1 MDVADKRR
9 LVPIEVAYYCMLGG
23 LKTDE
28 VAEGWYDPATGSV
41 ELVKK
46 CFVERVTIDATF
58 RVPPKET
65 A

>member
-1 MDVADKRR
+1 MHVEERRR
-9 LVPIEVAYYCMLGG
+9 LAPIEVAYYCMLGG
-23 LKTDE
+23 LKPDE
-28 VAEGWYDPATGSV
+28 IAEGWYDPKTGSV

-46 CFVERVTIDATF
+46 CFVDRVVIDATF